1 MTGRNKDEGGWARD
15 RREKSWLVLLL
26 APGNVKGAD
35 RLHIVL
41 SRVVGHRFTP
51 HLLQPEDSAAPSLQ
65 YLSRLAPHKE
75 MTEKLAGRAAWVP
88 GNKSK
93 LAGGWVPG
101 GIEDALQSMG
111 HEEHLRGIV
120 VTAGLRH
127 SHAWWQ
133 WPEDLPCLA

>member
-1 MTGRNKDEGGWARD
+1 MKGDGKEEGG
-15 RREKSWLVLLL
+15 RRAGSRQESWLVLLL

-35 RLHIVL
+35 RLHTVL
-41 SRVVGHRFTP
+41 SPVVGHGFTP

-75 MTEKLAGRAAWVP
+75 MTEKLAGWAAWVP

-111 HEEHLRGIV
+111 HKEHLRGIV